1 MKSTRADGVG
11 QVGAADWDA
20 LAGDDD
26 PFAEHAFLSALEDS
40 GSVGGRS
47 GWRPTHVL
55 VHEGTSLVGALP
67 LYRKEHS
74 YGEYI
79 FDFAWANASARLGA
93 PYYPKLVGMTPLTPA
108 TGTRLLV
115 HPEAERARVV
125 RCLLDGALA
134 VAAELRASSV
144 HLNFLSAP
152 EAEEVAAHGAFLAR
166 TTHQFH
172 FHNEGYADF
181 EDFVGRFRSSMRKK
195 LRKERRAVAES
206 GLDVGV
212 AEGREL
218 SADDWSRLRAFYLDT
233 CWRKG
238 SEPYLTESF
247 FTLLAERCS
256 DRVVVGYAR
265 RNGALVAAS
274 LNFEK
279 GKHLY
284 GRYWGCEED
293 QEMLHF
299 ELCYYQLIERAIAKG
314 MTRFEAGAQGTHKL
328 RRGLMPSAIH
338 SAHFIAHPVLRDA
351 VADYLPRER
360 AGELREM
367 EALAQHGPFRRG
379 DES

>member
-1 MKSTRADGVG
+1 MKTACVSS
-11 QVGAADWDA
+11 VGAVAPVAWDA

-26 PFAEHAFLSALEDS
+26 PFAEHAFLSALEVS

-47 GWRPTHVL
+47 GWTPAHVL
-55 VHEGTSLVGALP
+55 VHDGEVLVGALP
-67 LYRKEHS
+67 LYAKDHS

-79 FDFAWANASARLGA
+79 FDFAWANASRRLGA
-93 PYYPKLVGMTPLTPA
+93 PYYPKLVAMTPLTPA

-115 HPEAERARVV
+115 HPQANRADVV
-125 RCLLDGALA
+125 RALLDGALA
-134 VAAELRASSV
+134 AASERRASSV
-144 HLNFLSAP
+144 HLNFLNAA
-152 EAEEVAAHGAFLAR
+152 EAQDVAAHGAFMAR

-172 FHNEGYADF
+172 FNNEGYADF
-181 EDFVGRFRSSMRKK
+181 DAFVARFRSSMRKK

-206 GLDVGV
+206 GLSVGV
-212 AEGREL
+212 ARGAEL
-218 SADDWSRLRAFYLDT
+218 SADDWSRLRQFYLDT

-238 SEPYLTESF
+238 SEPYLTEDF
-247 FTLLAERCS
+247 FTQLAERCRE
-256 DRVVVGYAR
+256 RVLVGYAR
-265 RNGALVAAS
+265 RNGLLVAAS

-299 ELCYYQLIERAIAKG
+299 ELCYYQLIEHAIANG

-328 RRGLMPSAIH
+328 RRGLMPSEIH

-367 EALAQHGPFRRG
+367 AALAEHGPFRRG

>member
-1 MKSTRADGVG
+1 MKVTRVDGVG
-11 QVGAADWDA
+11 QVAPADWDA

-26 PFAEHAFLSALEDS
+26 PFAEHAFLSVLEDS

-47 GWRPTHVL
+47 GWRPAHVL
-55 VHEGTSLVGALP
+55 VHDGGTLVGALP
-67 LYRKEHS
+67 LYRKDHS

-79 FDFAWANASARLGA
+79 FDFAWANAAARLGS
-93 PYYPKLVGMTPLTPA
+93 PYYPKLVAMTPLTPA

-115 HPEAERARVV
+115 HPSTERAHVV
-125 RCLLDGALA
+125 KTLLDGAL
-134 VAAELRASSV
+134 VAASELHASSV
-144 HLNFLSAP
+144 HLNFLNAQ
-152 EAEEVAAHGAFLAR
+152 EAAEVATHGAYLAR

-212 AEGREL
+212 TTGEEL
-218 SADDWSRLRAFYLDT
+218 SEEDWSRLRAFYLDT

-238 SEPYLTESF
+238 SEPYLTEAF
-247 FTLLAERCS
+247 FTLLAERCRH
-256 DRVVVGYAR
+256 RVVVGYAR
-265 RNGALVAAS
+265 RNGLLVAAS

-299 ELCYYQLIERAIAKG
+299 ELCYYQLIERAIAGG

-328 RRGLMPSAIH
+328 RRGLMPSEIH

-367 EALAQHGPFRRG
+367 AALAEHGPFRRG
-379 DES
+379 DET